1 LFAVAGRINLFQ
13 MLESRLT
20 TPQPIDEDIVVE
32 KSLRPSRLAEFIG
45 QEDVV
50 ANLQVYIESAR
61 RRSENL
67 DHVLLFSPP
76 GLGKTT
82 LAYIIARELGV
93 NIKPSSGPV
102 LERPAD
108 LAGILTN
115 LAERDVF
122 FVDEIHRINN
132 TVEEYLYAAM
142 EDYRIDIMLD
152 KGPNSRSIQ
161 LALAPFTLIGATTRL
176 GNLTSPFRDR
186 FGVILRLDFYSPEEL
201 KEVIVR
207 SAALLEIAVD
217 QEAAEEIARRSRG
230 TPRLANRIL
239 RRARDFAEVDG
250 TGHLSLAMAKNA
262 LQRLG
267 IDEIGLDDMDRR
279 ILNALVKSFHG
290 GPVGIET
297 LAVALHESARTIEEV
312 YEPYLIKEGFL
323 QRTPRGRVA
332 QERVYTYLE
341 LEPPGKPAQPQ
352 RRLF

>member
-1 LFAVAGRINLFQ
+1 MI
-13 MLESRLT
+13 ESKLTAPRLAE
-20 TPQPIDEDIVVE
+20 EDIVVE
-32 KSLRPSRLAEFIG
+32 KSLRPSCLAEFIG
-45 QEDVV
+45 QEGVV

-61 RRSENL
+61 RRGENL
-67 DHVLLFSPP
+67 DHVLLFGPP

-93 NIKPSSGPV
+93 NVKASSGPV

-115 LAERDVF
+115 LGERDVF

-132 TVEEYLYAAM
+132 AVEEYLYAAM
-142 EDYRIDIMLD
+142 EDYHIDIMLD

-176 GNLTSPFRDR
+176 GNLTSPLRDR
-186 FGVILRLDFYSPEEL
+186 FGVILRLDFYSAEEL
-201 KEVIVR
+201 KQVIVR
-207 SAALLEIAVD
+207 SAELLAVNLD
-217 QEAAEEIARRSRG
+217 LAAAEEIARRSRG

-250 TGHLSLAMAKNA
+250 TGHLTLAMAHNA
-262 LQRLG
+262 LKRLG
-267 IDEIGLDDMDRR
+267 IDEIGLDEMDRR
-279 ILNALVKSFHG
+279 ILTLLVKNFHG
-290 GPVGIET
+290 GPVGVET
-297 LAVALHESARTIEEV
+297 MAVALHESSRTIEEV

-332 QERVYTYLE
+332 LERTYPYLD
-341 LEPPGKPAQPQ
+341 LAPPSGRERPQ
-352 RRLF
+352 QRLF

>member
-1 LFAVAGRINLFQ
+1 MI
-13 MLESRLT
+13 ESKLT
-20 TPQPIDEDIVVE
+20 TPQPIEEDIVVE
-32 KSLRPSRLAEFIG
+32 KSLRPSCLTEFIG
-45 QEDVV
+45 QEGTV
-50 ANLQVYIESAR
+50 ANLKVYIESAR

-67 DHVLLFSPP
+67 DHVLLFGPP

-82 LAYIIARELGV
+82 LAYIIARELSV

-132 TVEEYLYAAM
+132 AVEEYLYAAM
-142 EDYRIDIMLD
+142 EDYRIDILLD

-176 GNLTSPFRDR
+176 GNLTSPFRER
-186 FGVILRLDFYSPEEL
+186 FGVILRLDFYSAEEL
-201 KEVIVR
+201 QQVIVR
-207 SAALLEIAVD
+207 SAELLEIALD
-217 QEAAEEIARRSRG
+217 LDAAVEIARRSRG

-250 TGHLSLAMAKNA
+250 TGHLNLDMARNA

-267 IDEIGLDDMDRR
+267 IDEIGLDEMDRR
-279 ILNALVKSFHG
+279 ILTILVKNYGG

-297 LAVALHESARTIEEV
+297 MAVALHESSRTIEEV
-312 YEPYLIKEGFL
+312 YEPFLIKEGFL

-332 QERVYTYLE
+332 LEKVYAYLD
-341 LEPPGKPAQPQ
+341 LEPPAGGKEQQ
-352 RRLF
+352 RLF